1 MRPVSNTPHKMA
13 GSASKENV
21 FATPD
26 GDQNTP
32 GGSPAPQG
40 CMSVVRLIVS
50 LRFAR
55 SRKAPRSH
63 CGSATCAPGLA
74 APDRSGVPPLCAF
87 GLLCCCCR
95 FRSSCVGTTLQ
106 PANETAQARF
116 TTIGVYTSVISN
128 AKFRKRGQRPRCH
141 RSRCRTAHS
150 GPRSAGPHSHDAPT
164 LTYGS
169 RKRTSQFTH
178 GLSEL
183 SHPHARAR
191 SHAHSGTRRP
201 ELEGWAE

>member
-1 MRPVSNTPHKMA
+1 MA
-13 GSASKENV
+13 GSTSTENV

-26 GDQNTP
+26 GVQNSP

-40 CMSVVRLIVS
+40 YMSVVRLIDS

-63 CGSATCAPGLA
+63 RASATCAPRLA

-95 FRSSCVGTTLQ
+95 FRSSCVGTTLRR
-106 PANETAQARF
+106 ANENAQARF
-116 TTIGVYTSVISN
+116 TTIGVSDSVKSS
-128 AKFRKRGQRPRCH
+128 AKFRKLGQRPRCH

-178 GLSEL
+178 GLASTR
-183 SHPHARAR
+183 PRAC
-191 SHAHSGTRRP
+191 TRTQWHTQWHTP
-201 ELEGWAE
+201 S